1 MSLKHKDVVR
11 QLGEYLCLNC
21 GKSWEQDDRDPPPCE
36 EEPSLVAQDY
46 ATLEQRVLALMTVD
60 EVDPHAYYVHTE
72 VYNKDRYA
80 TVSPTGRVRKYR
92 FEPMGPDVVAFK
104 ATITAT
110 QEVMFVYAESAD
122 HVQRFID
129 ASLLRIPAYTVE
141 RYSAF
146 DEFAFGKTPRIEINP
161 RVLPLV
167 GQCIDTPLS
176 ILRKYK

>member
-1 MSLKHKDVVR
+1 MSLEHKNVVR

-36 EEPSLVAQDY
+36 EKPSLFTLDLA
-46 ATLEQRVLALMTVD
+46 ALEQRVLASMP
-60 EVDPHAYYVHTE
+60 EVSENAYAEYADVYGKVHYE
-72 VYNKDRYA
+72 S
-80 TVSPTGRVRKYR
+80 VSPTGRVRKYS

-104 ATITAT
+104 ATVTAT
-110 QEVMFVYAESAD
+110 QEVMFVYAESAE

-176 ILRKYK
+176 LIHI